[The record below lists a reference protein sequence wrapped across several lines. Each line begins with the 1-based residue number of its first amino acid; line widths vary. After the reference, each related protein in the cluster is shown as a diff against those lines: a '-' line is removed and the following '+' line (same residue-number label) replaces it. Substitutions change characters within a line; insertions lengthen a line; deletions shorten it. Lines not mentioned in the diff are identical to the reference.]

1 MKNMAKIRIFD
12 KEIKYKK
19 IYRNV
24 KYARFEFKTGNL
36 QIILPRNTSN
46 EINLIKKHQRWIYK
60 KASFIEKI
68 ITDSKKLK
76 LNFERSMN
84 EFKLEIGQMAQNFAR
99 DIGVSINSVIFR
111 KMKTKL
117 GSCSCRGGLTINSLL
132 RFLPE
137 QLIEYIIFHEVLHR
151 IHRNH
156 RIRFQRAIE
165 QRFPEHQNLEERLL
179 AYWLLVKIAV
189 RNNEI
194 K

>member
-1 MKNMAKIRIFD
+1 MAKIRIFD

-46 EINLIKKHQRWIYK
+46 EINLIKKHQKWIYK
-60 KASFIEKI
+60 KASFIERVVS
-68 ITDSKKLK
+68 DSKKLK
-76 LNFERSMN
+76 LNLRRSVN
-84 EFKLEIGQMAQNFAR
+84 EFKREIRQMVQDSAKN
-99 DIGVSINSVIFR
+99 IGVSINSVAFR

-117 GSCSCRGGLTINSLL
+117 GSCSCRGELTINSLL

-137 QLIEYIIFHEVLHR
+137 RLIEYIVFHEVLHR

-156 RIRFQRAIE
+156 GIRFQTAME
-165 QRFPEHQNLEERLL
+165 QKFPEGKILEEKLL
-179 AYWLLVKIAV
+179 TYWLLVK
-189 RNNEI
+189 RRTP
-194 K
+194 